1 MKYLKMLNISLMILT
16 TLSSGNTIFAQETIS
31 EESEITTV
39 ETELLPYDETI
50 EESTEV
56 INQPEISVDYL
67 SYIPYITF
75 VNYQYQG
82 DGSIFNLQDII
93 MEYTPDNDGIFQ
105 IAAFYGNNATAYV
118 YQMSENGLYEL
129 AKFDDYNMVE
139 DLRYT
144 EVAKDASKSLVF
156 PKNVKVGEKFQSGY
170 ANEIQRE
177 VVDLLPTYTLGG
189 MTFNQVLVIR
199 EDNSSTGES
208 LIYYYAPD
216 YGLILIERETAEG
229 QVKVVQLISTQG
241 SITE

>member
-1 MKYLKMLNISLMILT
+1 MKYKKMLSISLMILT
-16 TLSSGNTIFAQETIS
+16 TLSSGNTMFAQETIS
-31 EESEITTV
+31 EESEITTE

-170 ANEIQRE
+170 ANEIQKE
-177 VVDLLPTYTLGG
+177 VLDLLPTYTLGG